1 MAQRGISNGT
11 NSRPLDDT
19 VAQTG
24 PGIPDDALLP
34 GEEIEPPVEDATVA
48 RVREQLDHL
57 SEHGAEPE

>member
-1 MAQRGISNGT
+1 MADRGNSTGT

-34 GEEIEPPVEDATVA
+34 GEEIAPPIDDATVE
-48 RVREQLDHL
+48 RVRDQLDHIGEKR
-57 SEHGAEPE
+57 SKPE

>member
-34 GEEIEPPVEDATVA
+34 GEELDEPVDDATVD
-48 RVREQLDHL
+48 RVREQLNEVGEKR
-57 SEHGAEPE
+57 SQPE